1 MRIIQIYL
9 HPFAGS
15 VDKRYEFQNG
25 LNVVCGKNE
34 AGKSTLV
41 KALLLAL
48 LESTNLTK
56 TEFKNL
62 IANYIPI
69 GGDTINIDLKFEVN
83 GVEYELKKSWG
94 ANNASAL
101 NAVNQASINSP
112 DTVQAKLY
120 ELLNLNTSTV
130 RDVLF
135 TTQAK
140 IATTIEDINKNAE
153 IGSSLDQ
160 ILRSAILNT
169 GGVVPEALI
178 AQLDEEYE
186 SLVQNWRLDEDA
198 PVIKTNNKGA
208 YDNKWEKGLGQILK
222 IAYELYD
229 KNIALNARIQYD
241 QKLTNLSNEINIL
254 SDQVNNDHAY
264 VELQKPLV
272 ESLSKRR
279 EILLEMD
286 KIASQKKELQKVQNT
301 WNAIN
306 ANLPVMKG
314 NIEADERQLIQLKSE
329 LDNARK
335 SDETL
340 IKITQFDN
348 VKNLKLKFEELAKLL
363 EETKIV
369 TDTDFAFLGN
379 IQENFNNAKNALSAL
394 QSAQKFT
401 VEIIPKK
408 NLNVQIQKSAG
419 IIEKTSLAID
429 TPVLIEVNKGFIY
442 DSDEVVINV
451 KSLTEQ
457 IGTLNKQ
464 VTDFTKELEDAL
476 MKYQVKDFEN
486 LKQFNLNY
494 NKVIQDYQFAK
505 NTYESS
511 ILGTSF
517 EALELEINE
526 LKQLPKTRE
535 KSVLEILYNDLVGK
549 IATDKKSVKEF
560 EDNKTSYENLY
571 SSLDKIDDLRVD
583 LINNEKEVKSKLD
596 LLPMIK
602 EGLDIDAFRIEY
614 IEFSDRLKSN
624 QYILQQMVVAR
635 ASHEGAEPTV
645 LASELQDQIDLLQ
658 RQKEQ
663 KVEEAKAIKKVLVK
677 LDDILSRAPVN
688 PYENYENKLSQ
699 YLCELSGGK
708 YQVLT
713 EGGITP
719 SVIKNSA
726 TNIELPIELLSQGT
740 AGILGLSLRL
750 AMADYY
756 LDGQNGFLAFD
767 DPMVDF
773 DEQRQQFAAQCLQQY
788 ATEKQLLIFTC
799 HQAHA
804 DQLGGHLINLN

>member
-15 VDKRYEFQNG
+15 VDKKYEFQNG

-34 AGKSTLV
+34 AGKSTLI

-83 GVEYELKKSWG
+83 GIEYELKKSWG
-94 ANNASAL
+94 ANNSSTL
-101 NAVNQASINSP
+101 NAVNQASLNSP
-112 DTVQAKLY
+112 DTVQAKLF

-140 IATTIEDINKNAE
+140 IATTIDGINKNAE

-254 SDQVNNDHAY
+254 SEQVNNDLAY

-272 ESLSKRR
+272 ESLSKRK
-279 EILLEMD
+279 ELLLEMD
-286 KIASQKKELQKVQNT
+286 KIADQKKELQSVQNT

-314 NIEADERQLIQLKSE
+314 NTELDERHLIQLKSE

-340 IKITQFDN
+340 IKITRYDN
-348 VKNLKLKFEELAKLL
+348 VKNLKLKFEELSKLL
-363 EETKIV
+363 DETKIV

-379 IQENFNNAKNALSAL
+379 IQESLNNAKNTLSAL
-394 QSAQKFT
+394 ESAQKFT

-408 NLNVQIQKSAG
+408 NLNVEIQKSTG
-419 IIEKTSLAID
+419 IVEKTSLVLG
-429 TPVLIEVNKGFIY
+429 TPVFIEVNKGFIY

-464 VTDFTKELEDAL
+464 VTNYTKELEDAL

-486 LKQFNLNY
+486 FKQLY
-494 NKVIQDYQFAK
+494 LVYKEVLQDYQFAK

-517 EALELEINE
+517 ETLELEINE

-549 IATDKKSVKEF
+549 IATDKKSIKEF

-571 SSLDKIDDLRVD
+571 TSLDKLDDLRLD

-614 IEFSDRLKSN
+614 KEFSDRLNSN
-624 QYILQQMVVAR
+624 QLILQQMLVAR

-688 PYENYENKLSQ
+688 PYENYENNLSQ
-699 YLCELSGGK
+699 YLTMLTGGK
-708 YQVLT
+708 YQVST

-726 TNIELPIELLSQGT
+726 TNIELPVELLSQGT
-740 AGILGLSLRL
+740 SGILGLSLRL

-756 LDGQNGFLAFD
+756 LEGQNGFLAFD

-773 DEQRQQFAAQCLQQY
+773 DEERQQFAAQCLQQY
-788 ATEKQLLIFTC
+788 AEEKQVFIFTC

-804 DQLGGHLINLN
+804 NQLGGNLINLN